1 VFGVGGDDGG
11 LPQVAVARDALV
23 HGLPVFELLVRAGLA
38 SSNSEA
44 RRLIKSGGA
53 RLNDA
58 VIQSETQ
65 PISLGDLGPAGQV
78 KLSAGRKRHVL
89 VRAG

>member
-1 VFGVGGDDGG
+1 MTAARPTGYRKSRSRSDAVEQG
-11 LPQVAVARDALV
+11 LPA
-23 HGLPVFELLVRAGLA
+23 FELFALAGLA
-38 SSNSEA
+38 GSNGEA

-65 PISLGDLGPAGQV
+65 PVSLSDLDAAGQV

-89 VRAG
+89 VRAD